1 MKRLYVKIY
10 LRLLLVLVFSVA
22 VLMGVFFY
30 QIHVYSEEET
40 RGILRRDAERIASSI
55 DVYFELYGVPVDMIS
70 DSVRSVAENS
80 GAEVL
85 IVNTEGDVLFKANKD
100 EFHDYFSTYTYVPD
114 RTNIGRAIVDR
125 VVTEGEYAGSDALSD
140 YYPGQVF
147 TVGVPVRSYTG
158 ERIYGVVLLS
168 TGEAFLTTIASD
180 LGAMALIS
188 LALTLAVSLFLTYF
202 TTSRVVKPINEMCRT
217 VTAFSR
223 GNFESRVE
231 IRGQDEIAELGKA
244 FNEMALNLEKT
255 ENIRQEFV
263 TNITHEL
270 KTPMTTISGFV
281 DGILDGTIPK
291 ERQDEYLRVVSAET
305 RRLSRMISQTLL
317 ASKLTTGEKE
327 IEKKPFDLAETMR
340 RTFLGF
346 EQLVEAKKLS
356 CEIEIP
362 ESAVTVMADHDS
374 IVQVLY
380 NLIDNAVKYSFQGGK
395 LRLTLKKTGDK
406 ARVEVFNTGR
416 GVSAKAL
423 PFIFDR
429 YYKADTSRGI
439 DRESFGLGLYIVKTI
454 LNRHGE
460 SIAAE
465 SEEGVY
471 CQFTFA
477 LPLA

>member
-1 MKRLYVKIY
+1 MKRLYVKIF
-10 LRLLLVLVFSVA
+10 LRLLLVLIFSVA
-22 VLMGVFFY
+22 VLMGVFFF
-30 QIHVYSEEET
+30 QIYSYSEEET
-40 RGILRRDAERIASSI
+40 RGILKRDAERIASSI
-55 DVYFELYGVPVDMIS
+55 DLYFEWYGIPVNMIS
-70 DSVRSVAENS
+70 ESVRTVAENS
-80 GAEVL
+80 EAEVL
-85 IVNTEGDVLFKANKD
+85 IVNTEGYILFRANKD
-100 EFHDYFSTYTYVPD
+100 EFYDFFTTYTYAPD
-114 RTNIGRAIVDR
+114 RVNIGTEIVDR
-125 VVTEGEYAGSDALSD
+125 VIAEGEYTGTDALAGF
-140 YYPGQVF
+140 YPGTVY
-147 TVGVPVRSYTG
+147 TVGVPVRSVNG

-168 TGEAFLTTIASD
+168 TGQAFLLTILSD
-180 LGAMALIS
+180 LLSMALIS
-188 LALTLAVSLFLTYF
+188 LGMTLLVALFLTYF

-223 GNFESRVE
+223 GNFESRVV
-231 IRGQDEIAELGKA
+231 IRGQDEIAELGRA
-244 FNEMALNLEKT
+244 FNDMALNLEKT

-263 TNITHEL
+263 ANITHEL
-270 KTPMTTISGFV
+270 KTPMTTITGFV
-281 DGILDGTIPK
+281 DGILDGTIPQ
-291 ERQDEYLRVVSAET
+291 ERQEEYLQIVSAET

-362 ESAVTVMADHDS
+362 DSVTVLADRDS

-380 NLIDNAVKYSFQGGK
+380 NLIDNAVKYAFQGGK
-395 LRLTLKKTGDK
+395 LRLTLKKMGEK
-406 ARVEVFNTGR
+406 AWVEVFNTGR
-416 GVSAKAL
+416 GVSKEAL

-429 YYKADTSRGI
+429 FYKADTSRGI
-439 DRESFGLGLYIVKTI
+439 DRDSFGLGLYIVKTI

-460 SIAAE
+460 SITAE

-471 CQFTFA
+471 CAFTFT